1 VRGAILVGGIPIDVR
16 KPHHAAAPTSDNE
29 RQVIGPHREGQP
41 AKEVDPQNSLC
52 LERKFVINGGKVV
65 GPVHSSQDALIEHQ
79 SAVAHLDLARTG
91 EGGVFPSFLG
101 RPVEEWFP
109 AILGARP
116 PAHEQPTQR
125 QDPDHPVVH
134 ALTMPRVRLWH
145 KAEGGA
151 KEASAAR
158 RIPARLPGGPL
169 S

>member
-1 VRGAILVGGIPIDVR
+1 MRGAILVSRIPIDVR
-16 KPHHAAAPTSDNE
+16 KAHHAAAPTSDYE

-41 AKEVDPQNSLC
+41 AKKVDPQNSLR
-52 LERKFVINGGKVV
+52 LQGQFVINGGKVV
-65 GPVHSSQDALIEHQ
+65 GPVHSSQDSLIEHQ
-79 SAVAHLDLARTG
+79 SAVAHLNLARTG

-109 AILGARP
+109 VILGARP
-116 PAHEQPTQR
+116 PAQKQPTQR
-125 QDPDHPVVH
+125 QDSDHPVVH

-145 KAEGGA
+145 KAEGSL

-158 RIPARLPGGPL
+158 PISARLPGGPL